1 MATKFKNEDY
11 GLPSVSIVMGYLAT
25 KDCETIDEKVKVLSM
40 LGYGRNE
47 IAQICGTTT
56 NTVSV
61 SMNRLKSKN
70 GKNKKTTTTKKIKK
84 VK

>member
-47 IAQICGTTT
+47 IAQICGTTA

-61 SMNRLKSKN
+61 SMSRSKSKI
-70 GKNKKTTTTKKIKK
+70 GKKTTTKK
-84 VK
+84 